1 MAYKKLTAQEKREYT
16 APVPKTTS
24 PAIQYEFH
32 AQLAV
37 GKKFEDEVGEALNFS
52 KIGYRPATMPEQ
64 FLGYDF
70 LTESGLKLECKLDT
84 RDNGVIFI
92 ELTQGKTLGCIF
104 TTTAD
109 VILFKSGNR
118 VYFFTPLQIRLWFAK
133 HCQNLPLKTVSTGST
148 GVLMPLVL
156 SRINVDILNLPVA
169 LMKLELDN
177 SMKHQENYGELPDT
191 FI

>member
-16 APVPKTTS
+16 PPVPKAQIK
-24 PAIQYEFH
+24 PQYEFH

-37 GKKFEDEVGEALNFS
+37 GKKFEDEVVEALS
-52 KIGYRPATMPEQ
+52 AAKIGYRPATMPEQ

-70 LTESGLKLECKLDT
+70 LTESMLKIECKLDT

-109 VILFKSGNR
+109 VILFKSGQR
-118 VYFFTPLQIRLWFAK
+118 VYFFTPIQIRLWFAK

-156 SRINVDILNLPVA
+156 SRLNVDIADLPMA
-169 LMKLELDN
+169 LLKIELENTTSHPNTIL
-177 SMKHQENYGELPDT
+177 
-191 FI
+191 